1 MCVTLRIRKRE
12 KKLACCISRFLI
24 SAQRW
29 KQTDCTGFHSCSRRC
44 LDLIIMI
51 ARQLSDRPAM
61 AIFLFLFLFVCPPQ
75 RQRDPVTFYFS
86 FSFPLKRNTFFC
98 WAKWLIHH
106 SPAPWILARQLGHQM
121 LLLLFFAG
129 CSSSASIN
137 WWNDFWM
144 SNQVET
150 FFFFLWRFLWRLLNF
165 GPRLMWLYN
174 YHTTRRTVCARVE
187 RHLQFFFPLS
197 TSCLLLSPLQS

>member
-1 MCVTLRIRKRE
+1 MPGPDYY
-12 KKLACCISRFLI
+12 
-24 SAQRW
+24 
-29 KQTDCTGFHSCSRRC
+29 DCETTV
-44 LDLIIMI
+44 
-51 ARQLSDRPAM
+51 RPPGYGH
-61 AIFLFLFLFVCPPQ
+61 FFLFLFVCPPQ